1 MCWNKDVSLNTFLFS
16 FFVMILIIYNN
27 AYTPYKLPDFY
38 NIGLIVFM
46 FSFIFMQLIEYFIWI
61 NINNKWY
68 NHFFTL
74 LALLLVLFQPIASN
88 MIITNYYIRNIM
100 IALYLL
106 LMIPFATIQ
115 FTKKNIYS
123 NISKMGHLQW
133 NMILGD
139 GNSLIDKMYTFLW
152 LFFFL
157 SPFLIQ
163 RTFFSFL
170 FGLSTFF
177 VISYFYLKD
186 KTVGSM
192 WCWIVNICMIYYAIV
207 LLLLLPFS
215 MKPTV

>member
-1 MCWNKDVSLNTFLFS
+1 
-16 FFVMILIIYNN
+16 
-27 AYTPYKLPDFY
+27 
-38 NIGLIVFM
+38 
-46 FSFIFMQLIEYFIWI
+46 
-61 NINNKWY
+61 
-68 NHFFTL
+68 
-74 LALLLVLFQPIASN
+74 
-88 MIITNYYIRNIM
+88 
-100 IALYLL
+100 
-106 LMIPFATIQ
+106 
-115 FTKKNIYS
+115 
-123 NISKMGHLQW
+123 MGHLQW

-192 WCWIVNICMIYYAIV
+192 WCWIVNSIMIYYAFY
-207 LLLLLPFS
+207 LLMYLPFLS
-215 MKPTV
+215 NMANSRSPFNAPPAEISTSFNAIRSSDLIGKIRILLSFDMIALIL